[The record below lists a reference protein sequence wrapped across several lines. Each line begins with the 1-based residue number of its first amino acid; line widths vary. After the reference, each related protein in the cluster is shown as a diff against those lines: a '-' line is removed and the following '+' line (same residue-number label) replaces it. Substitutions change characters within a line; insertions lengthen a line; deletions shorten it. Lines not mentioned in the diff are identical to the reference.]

1 MRENIDMDDVLENL
15 EKDRRTGKL
24 ARAVSRSNVRYG
36 VDLEDPERLVS
47 IDEEGRKRQLPRKL
61 DTE

>member
-24 ARAVSRSNVRYG
+24 ARVVSRSDMRYG
-36 VDLEDPERLVS
+36 VDPEDPERLVS
-47 IDEEGRKRQLPRKL
+47 IDKEGRKRQLPRKL
-61 DTE
+61 DSE